1 MSRKIIEG
9 NPQEKIKQLQEQNKQ
24 LETQLTST
32 QIALCDVYEMLV
44 NISATNTTEGGNS

>member
-1 MSRKIIEG
+1 MSRKLFEG

-32 QIALCDVYEMLV
+32 QIALCDVYEILV
-44 NISATNTTEGGNS
+44 NSSAIHITEGGNL

>member
-1 MSRKIIEG
+1 MSRKIFDG
-9 NPQEKIKQLQEQNKQ
+9 NPQEKIKQLEEQNKK

-44 NISATNTTEGGNS
+44 TVSATNTTEGGNS

>member
-32 QIALCDVYEMLV
+32 QVALCDVYELLV
-44 NISATNTTEGGNS
+44 GSSAINSTEGGKS